1 MEFVP
6 ELSYGEASENILIH
20 GDNLEALLSLLP
32 SHAGKVKCI
41 FIDPPYNTKSAFE
54 HYDDN
59 LQHAEWLAMMHPRL
73 RLLRDLLSDD
83 GIMFAIIDDRE
94 CHYLKVMMDEIF
106 GRRNFC
112 GSLIW
117 EKKKK
122 PSFLHSKMGNVT
134 ESILAY
140 AKNIDLAPAFEYG
153 ATTANKKWPLNN
165 AGNPLKTLTFPAG
178 SVHFGCRDQVF
189 DPQNM
194 SEGNIITELLD
205 RVEISGGVNKAPF
218 RLRGEWRYTQAK
230 LDEVLAS
237 GGLIR
242 ISKSPF
248 RPNHIKPGGEP
259 KKLKNLLSAAHYGM
273 ATYEDAAIESTQL
286 FGPDA
291 FDYPKPEKLLMTVL
305 GAVTHEDDLV
315 LDSFLG
321 SGTTAA
327 VAMKMRRRF
336 IGIEMGEHAMTHCAP
351 RLHKVIDGEQGGV
364 SKDAEWTGGS
374 GFRFYRLG
382 DALAQPNGQPVTA
395 PEGVVVL

>member
-1 MEFVP
+1 M
-6 ELSYGEASENILIH
+6 LIQ
-20 GDNLEALLSLLP
+20 GDNLEALKALLP
-32 SHAGKVKCI
+32 FYAGRINCI

-59 LQHAEWLAMMHPRL
+59 LEHAQWLAMMYPRL
-73 RLLRDLLSDD
+73 KLLRELLRED
-83 GIMFAIIDDRE
+83 GVIFAIIDDRE
-94 CHYLKVMMDEIF
+94 CHYLKVIMDEIF
-106 GRRNFC
+106 GRTNFC
-112 GSLIW
+112 GTLVW

-140 AKNIDLAPAFEYG
+140 AANMDLAPAFAYG
-153 ATTANKKWPLNN
+153 ATTANKKWPMNN
-165 AGNPLKTLTFPAG
+165 AGNALKVLSFPAG
-178 SVHFGCRDQVF
+178 SVHFACSDQVF
-189 DPQNM
+189 EPQDM

-205 RVEISGGVNKAPF
+205 RIEVSGGVNKTAF
-218 RLRGEWRYTQAK
+218 RLRGEWRYTQAT
-230 LDEVLAS
+230 LDEVLAG

-242 ISKSPF
+242 ISKAPF

-259 KKLKNLLSAAHYGM
+259 KKLKNLLSASHYSM

-286 FGPDA
+286 FGADA

-305 GAVTHEDDLV
+305 GAVTEEGDLV

-327 VAMKMRRRF
+327 VAAKMKRRF
-336 IGIEMGEHAMTHCAP
+336 IGIEMGEHAVTHCAP
-351 RLHKVIDGEQGGV
+351 RLRKVIDGEQGGI
-364 SKDAEWTGGS
+364 SKAVEWMGGD

-382 DALAQPNGQPVTA
+382 STVGL
-395 PEGVVVL
+395 